1 MHSMSSRENKL
12 LNATSPY
19 LLQHATNPVH
29 WQEWSPEVL
38 DYAKAENKPL
48 LISIGYAACHWCHV
62 MAHESFEDEA
72 VAELMNMHFVC
83 IKIDREERPDLDHIY
98 MEAAQMLTGRGGW
111 PLNAFALPD
120 GRPFYAA
127 TYFPKDNWK
136 KVLANVG
143 KAYSNSY
150 TQLLETAEKL
160 TEGLQLGQEFS
171 PVEAQQAFKTKE
183 YIDFLMSWQKSVDIE
198 HGGFKGAP
206 KFPMANSWQFLLQYY
221 QLTDNHFAAE
231 ALLKTLDEIA
241 FGGIYDHIGGGFSR
255 YAVDDKWFAPHFEK
269 MLYDNALLLSLYAN
283 VYKRFPKPHYKKVI
297 AETIVCMTRELKH
310 PKAGFYSALDA
321 DSEGE
326 EGKYYV
332 WTYSE
337 LSALLSESE
346 LTLAEDYYNITRRG
360 NWEASANILFTKQS
374 PDRYAK
380 DKGLDKVSFEND
392 LEHLKQKLFQHRAK
406 RIRPATDD
414 KLLTSWNAMLVS
426 GLVDAY
432 KALQHKAY
440 LDLAISTT
448 DFLLQTRLTQA
459 KRLLRTQK
467 NGKSISGFLDDY
479 AFMIEA
485 LINLYQVTFKIEYLH
500 QAKALA
506 ETCFKEFKDEA
517 NTMFQYTSKN
527 GEQLISTTYEI
538 NDNVIPAA
546 NSTLAKSLFLLG
558 KFYNEDSYVE
568 TSKTMLNQMYP
579 KLFKAGPYAANWQIL
594 FGWLAFPFYE
604 VAIMGPEAKRV
615 ALELQSASISNSI
628 FLGGHEEHLELL
640 RHKLPADHTST
651 MIYVCEN
658 KTCQQ
663 PTSSVDVALQL
674 LSA

>member
-1 MHSMSSRENKL
+1 MFSEENNL
-12 LNATSPY
+12 SHASSPY

-38 DYAKAENKPL
+38 DYAKTENKPL

-62 MAHESFEDEA
+62 MAHESFEDET
-72 VAELMNMHFVC
+72 VAELMNKHFVC

-98 MEAAQMLTGRGGW
+98 MEAAQLLTGRGGW

-136 KVLANVG
+136 KILANVA
-143 KAYSNSY
+143 KAYSKSY
-150 TQLLETAEKL
+150 TYLLENAEKL
-160 TEGLQLGQEFS
+160 TAGIHLGQEFYS
-171 PVEAQQAFKTKE
+171 VDVQHEFTTKD
-183 YIDFLMSWQKSVDIE
+183 YVDFLTGWQKSVDLE

-231 ALLKTLDEIA
+231 ALLKTLDEIS

-283 VYKRFPKPHYKKVI
+283 AYKLFPRLHYKKVI
-297 AETIVCMTRELKH
+297 AETIAFITRELRS
-310 PKAGFYSALDA
+310 PEAGFYSALDA

-337 LSALLSESE
+337 LAELLSENE

-360 NWEASANILFTKQS
+360 NWESSANILFTKQS

-392 LEHLKQKLFQHRAK
+392 LEHLKQKLFLHRAK
-406 RIRPATDD
+406 RPRPATDD
-414 KLLTSWNAMLVS
+414 KLLTSWNAMLVT

-432 KALQHKAY
+432 KALQNKEY
-440 LDLAISTT
+440 LDLAVSAT
-448 DFLLQTRLTQA
+448 DFLLETRLTQA
-459 KRLLRTQK
+459 NRLLRTQK
-467 NGKSISGFLDDY
+467 GGKTILGFLEDY

-500 QAKALA
+500 QAKTLA
-506 ETCFKEFKDEA
+506 EICFEEFKDEDIA
-517 NTMFQYTSKN
+517 MFQYTPKS
-527 GEQLISTTYEI
+527 GEQLISNTYEME
-538 NDNVIPAA
+538 DNVIPAA
-546 NSTLAKSLFLLG
+546 NSSLAKSLFLLG
-558 KFYNEDSYVE
+558 KFYNEDIYIE
-568 TSKTMLNQMYP
+568 TSKTMLNQMYS
-579 KLFKAGPYAANWQIL
+579 KLFKAGPNAANWQIL

-604 VAIMGPEAKRV
+604 VAIMGPEAKSM
-615 ALELQSASISNSI
+615 ALELQSASLSNSI
-628 FLGGHEEHLELL
+628 FLGGDEEHLELL
-640 RHKLPADHTST
+640 SNKLPADHTTT

-663 PTSSVDVALQL
+663 PTPSVDVALKL
-674 LSA
+674 LTS